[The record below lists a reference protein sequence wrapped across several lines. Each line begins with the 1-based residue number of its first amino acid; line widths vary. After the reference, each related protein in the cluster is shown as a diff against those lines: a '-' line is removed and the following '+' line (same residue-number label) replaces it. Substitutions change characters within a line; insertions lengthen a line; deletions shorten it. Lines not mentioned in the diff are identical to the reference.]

1 MAEESLSKSRRRP
14 WMILIGILMVVFLL
28 FLGLALLS
36 EREDARRLGPERLEG
51 VEETYQEGR
60 G

>member
-1 MAEESLSKSRRRP
+1 MAEGSLSKSKRRP
-14 WMILIGILMVVFLL
+14 WSILIGILVVVFLL

-51 VEETYQEGR
+51 VEETYQEGT

>member
-1 MAEESLSKSRRRP
+1 
-14 WMILIGILMVVFLL
+14 MILIGILMVVFLL